1 MAFFCIKFQEMKRWI
16 FFGCLLGFGGHSA
29 FSQTQLSSLKQTLD
43 LAKQNNLSL
52 QSAQIG
58 ENMAKVDQLLSVSQV
73 MPRLSA
79 GGSFDYYTKLPV
91 QVVPNKLFGGGEGYS
106 KIAFGLPYVAL
117 GSLDYTLPILQ
128 ADKWVALKTSA
139 LKRKQAENN
148 AELVWENVKIN
159 LIKVWY
165 QSEMVQQLLELNL
178 ENKKVAAELKAAAEA
193 KFKND
198 VSNPAEYNR
207 SAGLVLGVEEALV
220 ANRYALKNN
229 YEALKLL
236 LNIPITDSVVQV
248 KPNGQTAALQLGE
261 ALGTDSDRPLL
272 KAKTMAYEV
281 SKSQYL
287 EKQMLRLPKLSVGGR
302 YVYQAQDSKFFSSS
316 TVSFDYSTIGVK
328 LEFPIF
334 QGGGIHMAGQ
344 MAKWQMKSAELDKEI
359 AYDQL
364 QKEQRDWT
372 NEVKQALEKEQL
384 LKQKMDLA
392 SENLRIALIRYKEGL
407 MGIDEYFNI
416 FYENSAAKINYW
428 QNHYNG
434 QIYSSLLKINS
445 L

>member
-1 MAFFCIKFQEMKRWI
+1 MTVRRCCQEKD
-16 FFGCLLGFGGHSA
+16 G
-29 FSQTQLSSLKQTLD
+29 
-43 LAKQNNLSL
+43 
-52 QSAQIG
+52 
-58 ENMAKVDQLLSVSQV
+58 
-73 MPRLSA
+73 
-79 GGSFDYYTKLPV
+79 
-91 QVVPNKLFGGGEGYS
+91 
-106 KIAFGLPYVAL
+106 
-117 GSLDYTLPILQ
+117 
-128 ADKWVALKTSA
+128 
-139 LKRKQAENN
+139 
-148 AELVWENVKIN
+148 
-159 LIKVWY
+159 
-165 QSEMVQQLLELNL
+165 
-178 ENKKVAAELKAAAEA
+178 
-193 KFKND
+193 
-198 VSNPAEYNR
+198 
-207 SAGLVLGVEEALV
+207 
-220 ANRYALKNN
+220 
-229 YEALKLL
+229 
-236 LNIPITDSVVQV
+236 
-248 KPNGQTAALQLGE
+248 ALQLGE